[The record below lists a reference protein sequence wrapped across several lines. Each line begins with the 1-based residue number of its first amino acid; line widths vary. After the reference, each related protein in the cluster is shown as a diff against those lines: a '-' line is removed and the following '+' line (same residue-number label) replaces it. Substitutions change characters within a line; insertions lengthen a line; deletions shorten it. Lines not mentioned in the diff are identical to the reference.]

1 MNQGSLPEFVPV
13 VDLYD
18 FYKRML
24 DVNLRNVAGGNLQD
38 VIVLLQIKLVSP
50 EYKTLNT
57 FSFVNLPQA
66 QCLDPNFKLFAEVMS
81 KTKTEFLPYNKSI
94 LTRILYPEMK
104 K

>member
-1 MNQGSLPEFVPV
+1 MPV

-66 QCLDPNFKLFAEVMS
+66 
-81 KTKTEFLPYNKSI
+81 
-94 LTRILYPEMK
+94 
-104 K
+104 